1 MLSGIQLAALG
12 PLLKPSDQLRYRI
25 GSVLPGYP
33 TASAAPPFPPAR
45 LPTMLWPAWSLRL
58 AIPHCHQ
65 WQLRP
70 ALSAVL
76 LLVNSR
82 FTLDEATRLIGSPLE
97 GQDISRVL
105 RLLEKHDQWHN
116 IRAALIGMAAYLADN
131 DIPIDYQRRR
141 RTDYTTLLPDAVWAQ
156 ICRDTATPG
165 PGAARARI
173 ARCFLFERLSGLP
186 AATAPGALDDSAFRT
201 KTADFP
207 RYLTPLSPT
216 HSRTTPRSSSP
227 SGESRANPRHGSPPR
242 GSSRNSSFPV
252 PTLPPSRCPNSTDS
266 SG

>member
-1 MLSGIQLAALG
+1 MPADLLAAYHRARSNSDPRADIAPTPTKPGLAAPAQAATAAVGARRAARAGRRLRCRRGDALRWLVSTSRQRGLQVSATNIGWGKNTTAVLSGIQLAALG

-105 RLLEKHDQWHN
+105 RLLES
-116 IRAALIGMAAYLADN
+116 
-131 DIPIDYQRRR
+131 
-141 RTDYTTLLPDAVWAQ
+141 TT
-156 ICRDTATPG
+156 
-165 PGAARARI
+165 
-173 ARCFLFERLSGLP
+173 SG
-186 AATAPGALDDSAFRT
+186 
-201 KTADFP
+201 
-207 RYLTPLSPT
+207 
-216 HSRTTPRSSSP
+216 TTSV
-227 SGESRANPRHGSPPR
+227 PP
-242 GSSRNSSFPV
+242 
-252 PTLPPSRCPNSTDS
+252 
-266 SG
+266 